1 MRQIVYPIKDS
12 VVLKQVQDTLLHNF
26 NFGRRNYTI
35 FQVGK
40 ATLLRVSDVLKL
52 KYSDI
57 FTEDGQI
64 KHDAYIHD
72 KKTGKANILY
82 LKPVADDLKV
92 YRKWLIDNDIHSE
105 WLFPTTRND
114 KHVAERDLR
123 DEVKDCIDSV
133 TLVNPS
139 FKDDPK
145 SSLIIKLMDNTS
157 LCIKDI
163 LKLTYE
169 DIFDD
174 LGQVKTDIHIKNSKT
189 KEYDQINLS
198 SIKDMLVTY
207 SQWLKD
213 NDIHSKWLFPD
224 EQDRHINERNFYLIM
239 QRVGDLLG
247 INYLGTHSM
256 RKTGAYRVYVQSGY
270 NISLVMSLLNHS
282 SQAMTLKYLG
292 LDRESTE
299 NMLDKINFG

>member
-1 MRQIVYPIKDS
+1 
-12 VVLKQVQDTLLHNF
+12 
-26 NFGRRNYTI
+26 
-35 FQVGK
+35 
-40 ATLLRVSDVLKL
+40 
-52 KYSDI
+52 
-57 FTEDGQI
+57 
-64 KHDAYIHD
+64 
-72 KKTGKANILY
+72 
-82 LKPVADDLKV
+82 
-92 YRKWLIDNDIHSE
+92 
-105 WLFPTTRND
+105 
-114 KHVAERDLR
+114 
-123 DEVKDCIDSV
+123 
-133 TLVNPS
+133 
-139 FKDDPK
+139 
-145 SSLIIKLMDNTS
+145 MDNTS

>member
-1 MRQIVYPIKDS
+1 M
-12 VVLKQVQDTLLHNF
+12 
-26 NFGRRNYTI
+26 
-35 FQVGK
+35 
-40 ATLLRVSDVLKL
+40 
-52 KYSDI
+52 
-57 FTEDGQI
+57 
-64 KHDAYIHD
+64 
-72 KKTGKANILY
+72 
-82 LKPVADDLKV
+82 
-92 YRKWLIDNDIHSE
+92 
-105 WLFPTTRND
+105 
-114 KHVAERDLR
+114 AERDLR